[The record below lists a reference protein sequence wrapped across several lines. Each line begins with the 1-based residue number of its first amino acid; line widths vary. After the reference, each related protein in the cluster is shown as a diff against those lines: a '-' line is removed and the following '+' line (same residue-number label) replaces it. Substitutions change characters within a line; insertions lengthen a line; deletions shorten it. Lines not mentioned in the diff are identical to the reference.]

1 MKNTIKTL
9 SVITVLALLLA
20 SCKKDKNDATTTLT
34 LNLAGLED
42 LGANARYEG
51 WIMVNGSPVTTG
63 VFSVNATGQ
72 LSQTAF
78 QIDRQQLQNAT
89 AFILTVEPFPDPTP
103 APSDVHLLGG
113 DFTTSTAP
121 LTIGHPAALN
131 TNFSAAAGKYVL
143 ATPTTA
149 STTDELSGLWFINLA
164 SGSPAVGL
172 SIPALPLGWRYEG
185 WALIGGKPVTTGV
198 FSSATGADQASP
210 YSGPSSAPPFPGEDF
225 INNAPA
231 STVFPTNLSGGL
243 AVISVEPF
251 PDNSPAPFLLKPL
264 VATIPNPATDHLTY
278 NMNLNAASFPT
289 GTAVRN

>member
-1 MKNTIKTL
+1 MKTTIKLL
-9 SVITVLALLLA
+9 SVISVFAFLLT
-20 SCKKDKNDATTTLT
+20 SCDKDDDNTTDTLT

-78 QIDRQQLQNAT
+78 EIDRQQLQNAA
-89 AFILTVEPFPDPTP
+89 AFILTIEPFPDPTP

-113 DFTTSTAP
+113 DFTASTAS

-131 TNFSAAAGKYVL
+131 TNFSAAAGKYIL

-149 STTDELSGLWFINLA
+149 SSTDELSGLWFIDLA
-164 SGSPAVGL
+164 SGSPAAGL
-172 SIPALPLGWRYEG
+172 SIPALPPGWRYEG

-198 FSSATGADQASP
+198 FSSATGTDQAAP

-225 INNAPA
+225 ITNAPVG
-231 STVFPTNLSGGL
+231 TVFPTNLSGGL

-278 NMNLNAASFPT
+278 TMNLNAASFPT

>member
-89 AFILTVEPFPDPTP
+89 AFIYFNRRT
-103 APSDVHLLGG
+103 
-113 DFTTSTAP
+113 
-121 LTIGHPAALN
+121 
-131 TNFSAAAGKYVL
+131 FS
-143 ATPTTA
+143 
-149 STTDELSGLWFINLA
+149 
-164 SGSPAVGL
+164 
-172 SIPALPLGWRYEG
+172 
-185 WALIGGKPVTTGV
+185 
-198 FSSATGADQASP
+198 
-210 YSGPSSAPPFPGEDF
+210 
-225 INNAPA
+225 
-231 STVFPTNLSGGL
+231 
-243 AVISVEPF
+243 
-251 PDNSPAPFLLKPL
+251 
-264 VATIPNPATDHLTY
+264 
-278 NMNLNAASFPT
+278 
-289 GTAVRN
+289 